1 MLEEAMFTRC
11 NSCKIAA
18 VSLWLMIL
26 IFSSCSTPTS
36 SDSYLEVSQSELDF
50 GVSLRSLH
58 LHLQNHSDETL
69 NWTVVSHQDW
79 ISLNRSGGD
88 LSGHD
93 REDLRV
99 NLNRYQLSDGNHTGT
114 ISLEADDE
122 SRTVKVTC
130 SVNGPYL
137 YVNESEIDFGCE
149 TESVTLSLE
158 NIGNESTR
166 YETENTSDWLTINP
180 TQGRIGEDPIEMT
193 VRVKRDTSK
202 HEFNVPYSGTIKF
215 IPENPAYHVEELD
228 VLMEVP
234 NPYT

>member
-1 MLEEAMFTRC
+1 MFNRC
-11 NSCKIAA
+11 NSYKLAA
-18 VSLWLMIL
+18 VALWLVIL

-36 SDSYLEVSQSELDF
+36 SNLDLEVTQSELDF
-50 GVSLRSLH
+50 GLSLRSLNLH
-58 LHLQNHSDETL
+58 LHNHSDQTL
-69 NWTVVSHQDW
+69 NWTVVSHPAW
-79 ISLNRSGGD
+79 ISLNQSEGD

-93 REDLRV
+93 REDLQV
-99 NLNRYQLSDGNHTGT
+99 SLNRFQLSDGKHTGT
-114 ISLEADDE
+114 ISLNAGDE

-130 SVNGPYL
+130 SVSGPYL
-137 YVNESEIDFGCE
+137 YVYESEIDFGCE

-166 YETENTSDWLTINP
+166 YETENTSEWLIINP
-180 TQGRIGEDPIEMT
+180 TQGRIGEEPVEMT

-215 IPENPAYHVEELD
+215 IPENPEYHVEELD